1 MVTRQDLM
9 KIKAKA
15 LRRRVWF
22 RALSRV
28 ERCIVD
34 LTTRCV
40 ERVRSL
46 VLARTIFDIINKI
59 LKTLES
65 GFLEKVNNVGSA
77 IAEKVCGI
85 AVGWGNVSA
94 SRWRRDVDFV
104 RFLGINAVNSRGL
117 GIYGGYAS

>member
-1 MVTRQDLM
+1 M

-28 ERCIVD
+28 ERGILD
-34 LTTRCV
+34 LTIRCV
-40 ERVRSL
+40 EKVRSPF
-46 VLARTIFDIINKI
+46 LARTIFDIINKI

-85 AVGWGNVSA
+85 AERWGNRDA
-94 SRWRRDVDFV
+94 SSWRRDSSFI
-104 RFLGINAVNSRGL
+104 RFLGINAVNSGGF
-117 GIYGGYAS
+117 GIYGGYAG